1 MVNWKWRMGNV
12 ELGMVFT
19 FYKKYIMLNLIH
31 KKLEVYQ
38 ISIALVKEI
47 YTLTNK
53 FPADEKYILVSQIKR
68 ASISVCSNIAEGSAR
83 ISNQEKIRFYEIARS
98 SLVEV
103 ETQIE
108 IAMALK
114 YLAEVDV
121 VEVYKILESIFKML
135 SRLISNLKATK

>member
-1 MVNWKWRMGNV
+1 
-12 ELGMVFT
+12 
-19 FYKKYIMLNLIH
+19 MLNLIH

-38 ISIALVKEI
+38 ISLELVNEI
-47 YTLTNK
+47 YALTNK

-114 YLAEVDV
+114 YLTEDNV

-135 SRLISNLKATK
+135 TKLISNLKATK